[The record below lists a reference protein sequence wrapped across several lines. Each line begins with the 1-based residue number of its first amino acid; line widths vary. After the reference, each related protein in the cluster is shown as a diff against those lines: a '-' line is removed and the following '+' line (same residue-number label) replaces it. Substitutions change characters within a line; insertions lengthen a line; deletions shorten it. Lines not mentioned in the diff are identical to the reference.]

1 MTVVME
7 DVGKSF
13 GGPTPVLED
22 VSVRIEP
29 GEFVCLLGA
38 SGCGKSTLLN
48 LVARLEAAGEQPVP
62 AAAAYATPRPVT
74 DATSA
79 AALLVVGTVVFWRAE
94 ETYGEER

>member
-38 SGCGKSTLLN
+38 SGCGKSTLG
-48 LVARLEAAGEQPVP
+48 RG
-62 AAAAYATPRPVT
+62 
-74 DATSA
+74 
-79 AALLVVGTVVFWRAE
+79 LLGLLGLAI
-94 ETYGEER
+94 

>member
-48 LVARLEAAGEQPVP
+48 LIARL
-62 AAAAYATPRPVT
+62 
-74 DATSA
+74 
-79 AALLVVGTVVFWRAE
+79 
-94 ETYGEER
+94 

>member
-29 GEFVCLLGA
+29 GAVSYTHL
-38 SGCGKSTLLN
+38 TLPTKRI
-48 LVARLEAAGEQPVP
+48 V
-62 AAAAYATPRPVT
+62 
-74 DATSA
+74 
-79 AALLVVGTVVFWRAE
+79 
-94 ETYGEER
+94 

>member
-29 GEFVCLLGA
+29 GETEF
-38 SGCGKSTLLN
+38 T
-48 LVARLEAAGEQPVP
+48 RTP
-62 AAAAYATPRPVT
+62 AAAWSSAMARVSAWIAPLLAT
-74 DATSA
+74 
-79 AALLVVGTVVFWRAE
+79 
-94 ETYGEER
+94 